1 MTGNGTSISIL
12 TGRTQVPYS
21 ILSCFSMQT
30 GSLAV
35 LAADKDV
42 CVMSAILALHN
53 EYERDVNSNRHSR
66 PKLLFQ
72 TLKKLLGY

>member
-1 MTGNGTSISIL
+1 
-12 TGRTQVPYS
+12 
-21 ILSCFSMQT
+21 MQT